1 MFMYMHV
8 RVWVWMVILTHIM
21 KDLQN
26 PGYGLELQ
34 NSKRFSSG
42 GKYRQFNCNRFDK
55 KIEIG

>member
-1 MFMYMHV
+1 MHV